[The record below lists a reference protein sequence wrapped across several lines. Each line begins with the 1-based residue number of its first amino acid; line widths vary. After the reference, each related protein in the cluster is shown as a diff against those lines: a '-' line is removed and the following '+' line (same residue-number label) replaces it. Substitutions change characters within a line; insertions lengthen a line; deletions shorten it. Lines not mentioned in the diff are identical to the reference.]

1 MNPGLLKHPVRI
13 ERRAVGADETG
24 QPLDVW
30 TRVGGCFARRV
41 RSKAT
46 AEVVIADR
54 DMEGQSAVFRV
65 RTRPFIGWYRDGD
78 RLVEIARNG
87 LPEIFWKIT
96 GWTEVE
102 GSNGMYVDVAVETFA
117 QH

>member
-13 ERRAVGADETG
+13 ERQVPGVDELG
-24 QPLDVW
+24 QPLEGW
-30 TRVGGCFARRV
+30 TRIGGCFARRL

-46 AEVVIADR
+46 AEEVLADR
-54 DMEGQSAVFRV
+54 ETEGQSAMFRV

-78 RLVEIARNG
+78 RLVEAARNG
-87 LPEIFWKIT
+87 LPEVAWRIT

-102 GSNGMYVDVAVETFA
+102 GSNGMYVDVAVESFA
-117 QH
+117 KH